1 MSFSVAR
8 LHYIGWIASFCAGT
22 CRGPVFETNA
32 SRRETNVTLQ
42 QLRYVI
48 EIASRGAMSAAAT
61 ALFISQPSLSEAIR
75 ELESEL
81 GISLFLRTNRGT
93 TLTTEGAEFLG
104 YARQVV
110 EQADLLEQRYKGTL
124 APRREFAVSTQHYAF
139 AVNAFARL
147 VRAYDCP
154 EYEFT
159 LRETRTHDII
169 EDVRGLRSEVGV
181 LYLSGYNEDVLRRF
195 FREASVTFTPLFRTR
210 TCVFVGRDHPLA
222 GRSSVSLAE
231 LDPYPCLSYEQGTHN
246 SFYFSEEILS
256 SLYHGRVI
264 RVSDRATLFN
274 LAIGLN
280 GYTIATGI
288 LSKDLADSDIVP
300 VPLDVDE
307 HMEVGY
313 IARRGQSLSRMGS
326 DYVRYLQEYL
336 LEHVSEHPGGAAGL
350 ELLFPRS

>member
-1 MSFSVAR
+1 M
-8 LHYIGWIASFCAGT
+8 
-22 CRGPVFETNA
+22 
-32 SRRETNVTLQ
+32 TLQ
-42 QLRYVI
+42 QLRYII
-48 EIASRGAMSAAAT
+48 EIASRGSMSAAAQ
-61 ALFISQPSLSEAIR
+61 ALFVSQPSLSEAVH
-75 ELESEL
+75 ELEGEL
-81 GISLFLRTNRGT
+81 GITVFRRSNRGV

-139 AVNAFARL
+139 SVNAFVRL
-147 VRAYDCP
+147 IRAYDCA

-169 EDVRGLRSEVGV
+169 EDVRGLRSELGV
-181 LYLSGYNEDVLRRF
+181 LYLSSYNEDVLRRF
-195 FREASVTFTPLFRTR
+195 FREAAVTFTPLFRTR
-210 TCVFVGRDHPLA
+210 TCVFVGREHPLA
-222 GRSSVSLAE
+222 GRASVTLTD
-231 LDPYPCLSYEQGTHN
+231 LDPYPCLSYEQGAHN

-256 SLYHGRVI
+256 SAYHGRSI

-288 LSKDLADSDIVP
+288 LSKDLADTDIVP
-300 VPLDVDE
+300 VPLDVEE

-313 IARRGQSLSRMGS
+313 IARRGQALSRMGA
-326 DYVRYLQEYL
+326 DYVRYLREYL
-336 LEHVSEHPGGAAGL
+336 LEHVGEHPEEAAGV
-350 ELLFPRS
+350 ELLFARGGEGALAGSATG

>member
-1 MSFSVAR
+1 M
-8 LHYIGWIASFCAGT
+8 
-22 CRGPVFETNA
+22 
-32 SRRETNVTLQ
+32 TLQ

-48 EIASRGAMSAAAT
+48 EIASRGSMGAAAQ
-61 ALFISQPSLSEAIR
+61 ALFISQPSLSEAVR
-75 ELESEL
+75 ELEGEL
-81 GISLFLRTNRGT
+81 GITLFRRTNRGT
-93 TLTTEGAEFLG
+93 TLTMEGMEFLG

-110 EQADLLEQRYKGTL
+110 EQADLLEQRYKGML

-139 AVNAFARL
+139 SVNAFVRL
-147 VRAYDCP
+147 IRTYDCP

-169 EDVRGLRSEVGV
+169 EDVRGLRSELGV

-195 FREASVTFTPLFRTR
+195 FREASVSFTPLFRTR

-222 GRSSVSLAE
+222 TRASVT
-231 LDPYPCLSYEQGTHN
+231 LDDLEPYPCLSYEQGTHN

-256 SLYHGRVI
+256 TLYHGRAI
-264 RVSDRATLFN
+264 HVSDRATLFN

-288 LSKDLADSDIVP
+288 LSKDLADSDIVG
-300 VPLDVDE
+300 VPLDVNE

-313 IARRGQSLSRMGS
+313 IARRGQALSRMAC
-326 DYVRYLQEYL
+326 DYVSYLQDYL
-336 LEHVSEHPGGAAGL
+336 LEHVSERPGGPGVELLFARDDAGAPGAAGASGAEVL
-350 ELLFPRS
+350 PSDGEVSAR